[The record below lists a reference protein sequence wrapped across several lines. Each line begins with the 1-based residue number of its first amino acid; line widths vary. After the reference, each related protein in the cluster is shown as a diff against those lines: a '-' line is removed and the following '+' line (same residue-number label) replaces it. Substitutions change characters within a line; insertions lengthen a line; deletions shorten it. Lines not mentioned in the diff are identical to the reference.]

1 MLLALSPRPG
11 WRILSRVARVA
22 GARRARSAPPSLDL
36 WHAAVSRLPP
46 LAVDS
51 ADVRLAAFFGD
62 KVLSAAVAEALRR
75 GGGAAECANGRF
87 DAGDLGSVAETH
99 AIAVSNRLL
108 GLRFGEILPARAA
121 LDSHRR
127 AGTIVEATVSAVHR
141 ADRGGERGAA
151 VAALARWLVVCA
163 RDSTA
168 RIDAK
173 NRLLALGGTVA
184 ASAVPGSPDHRPV
197 FEAVAELGR
206 ERAVAAA
213 ATKRDAET
221 SASLDVLSLCQKR
234 AVPVAPEAA

>member
-1 MLLALSPRPG
+1 MIALSPRPY
-11 WRILSRVARVA
+11 WRILRVSRAAGLGRRVH
-22 GARRARSAPPSLDL
+22 STLPSLEL

-46 LAVDS
+46 LAADS
-51 ADVRLAAFFGD
+51 PDVRLEAFFGD
-62 KVLSAAVAEALRR
+62 KVLSAAVADALRL
-75 GGGAAECANGRF
+75 GGGAAECSNGRF

-108 GLRFGEILPARAA
+108 GLRFGEILPAHDA

-163 RDSTA
+163 RDSTE

-173 NRLLALGGTVA
+173 RRLLALGGTV
-184 ASAVPGSPDHRPV
+184 SANVVPGSPDHRPV
-197 FEAVAELGR
+197 FEAVAELGL

-221 SASLDVLSLCQKR
+221 SACLGALSRCQKS
-234 AVPVAPEAA
+234 AVPIAGAEVA